1 MGTEHKCQWCGKEFE
16 PTCHKSRQKFCSA
29 ECRIKYHNA
38 KRYYGGKVDVCPE
51 CGAPVEQSGERG
63 RWRRF
68 CSDRCRQGYHRKQRQ
83 EKQHEQGRGKQVCP
97 NCGIEFEVDWNCK
110 TRRFCSDECRKEWWK
125 EYRKA
130 NPSREPGMRNCAF
143 CGKEFTSERWHGGE
157 YCSRECYLQAMAQ
170 TREDRVCG
178 WCGEGFSTF
187 VKSEQKYCSR
197 ECAAAA
203 RHDPGHKRGMRRIRY
218 TNAEDW
224 KEQLHE
230 ASKKS
235 PPPSRGKRVW
245 LVCGETSM
253 YTGLDGLLGI
263 IRYQLNHSP
272 YDGNLYVFRDLS
284 GSMIKYLEWDGAG
297 FCLSKRR
304 GRKSSAR
311 RTKK

>member
-68 CSDRCRQGYHRKQRQ
+68 CSDRCRQEYHRKQRQ

-97 NCGIEFEVDWNCK
+97 NCGVEFELDWNCK

-130 NPSREPGMRNCAF
+130 NPSGEPGMRRCAF

-157 YCSRECYLQAMAQ
+157 YC
-170 TREDRVCG
+170 
-178 WCGEGFSTF
+178 
-187 VKSEQKYCSR
+187 
-197 ECAAAA
+197 
-203 RHDPGHKRGMRRIRY
+203 
-218 TNAEDW
+218 
-224 KEQLHE
+224 
-230 ASKKS
+230 
-235 PPPSRGKRVW
+235 
-245 LVCGETSM
+245 
-253 YTGLDGLLGI
+253 
-263 IRYQLNHSP
+263 
-272 YDGNLYVFRDLS
+272 
-284 GSMIKYLEWDGAG
+284 
-297 FCLSKRR
+297 
-304 GRKSSAR
+304 
-311 RTKK
+311 